1 MGTKSK
7 LMKKPGTAG
16 VLKGSGTAGVLK
28 GRLTSSTIAIHEETA
43 KKDRIDKLFQ
53 KMVEWAGQTSEEDFV
68 GRDKH
73 RLWKRRQR
81 GHGKIDQEV
90 QDALYMDQGSNF
102 GQHLSDTTR
111 PAVLL
116 IVAVNMKAIHKPH
129 AIL

>member
-1 MGTKSK
+1 MGAKSK
-7 LMKKPGTAG
+7 LMKKPGAAG

-28 GRLTSSTIAIHEETA
+28 GKLTSSTIAIHEETA
-43 KKDRIDKLFQ
+43 KDRIDKLHQ
-53 KMVEWAGQTSEEDFV
+53 KVVEWEGQISEEDFV

-90 QDALYMDQGSNF
+90 QDALYMDQGSNL